1 MVRETVFTAAIAG
14 LVAALALTILQIVW
28 VTPLILQAETYEQP
42 AASGDVDAHEH
53 SHEHGESG
61 TSAAAHEHHHDA
73 EEWKPQDGWQRTAF
87 TLAANLLLGFG
98 YAMALLAVYLL
109 WREPRNVA
117 YGAIYGIG
125 GFLVFFLAPSLG
137 LPPELP
143 GTAAAELIV
152 RQSWW
157 AMVAVATAAGLLLL
171 FSRVTWKVRALGLAL
186 IVAPHFI
193 AAPQP
198 EMAGSLAPGTLQ
210 SQFRVAATLSNAI
223 FWLLLG
229 LVSTAAFRRMM
240 QGRLAA

>member
-14 LVAALALTILQIVW
+14 LVAALVLTILQIVW
-28 VTPLILQAETYEQP
+28 VTPLIVQAESYERP
-42 AASGDVDAHEH
+42 AASDAHEH
-53 SHEHGESG
+53 TDEHHVSSVG
-61 TSAAAHEHHHDA
+61 AAAHEHQHDA

-98 YAMALLAVYLL
+98 YAMALIAVYLL

-143 GTAAAELIV
+143 GTAAAAVIV

-157 AMVAVATAAGLLLL
+157 VMVAVATAAGLLIL
-171 FSRVTWKVRALGLAL
+171 FSRVTWKARILGLVL

-198 EMAGSLAPGTLQ
+198 EVAGSVAPEALQ

-229 LVSTAAFRRMM
+229 LVSSLAFRRMA
-240 QGRLAA
+240 QGRTAA

>member
-14 LVAALALTILQIVW
+14 LVAALALTVLQIVW

-42 AASGDVDAHEH
+42 AQGDQVEHTHEH
-53 SHEHGESG
+53 NAGG
-61 TSAAAHEHHHDA
+61 ASAAAHEHHHDA

-98 YAMALLAVYLL
+98 YAMALIAVYLL

-117 YGAIYGIG
+117 HGAIYGIG
-125 GFLVFFLAPSLG
+125 GFMVFFLAPSLG

-143 GTAAAELIV
+143 GTAAAEVIV

-157 AMVAVATAAGLLLL
+157 VMVAVATAAGLLLL
-171 FSRVTWKVRALGLAL
+171 LSRATWKVRALGLAL
-186 IVAPHFI
+186 IIAPHFI

-198 EMAGSLAPGTLQ
+198 EVAGSLVPEALQ

-229 LVSTAAFRRMM
+229 LVSSFAFRRMT